1 MLDRFVRSRATRP
14 TMRERD
20 IYMRISAR
28 EKLRSMRTTKMG
40 TLRKRTLDHVELH
53 ELLELRLLRLE
64 SVLEDDEASV
74 LRLESVLEVD
84 DVLVL
89 RLESVLERYDA
100 LVLLGVLGLRIAEEL
115 VRQRYNIQTKTY
127 PNTFRT

>member
-28 EKLRSMRTTKMG
+28 EKLRSLRTTKMG

-64 SVLEDDEASV
+64 SVLE
-74 LRLESVLEVD
+74 VD

-89 RLESVLERYDA
+89 HLESVLERYDA